1 MWMLMEPWALCLAQC
16 CSPMDHN
23 QRQQYNYLK
32 RNKQELSLFLS
43 CLLVYHQ
50 SVLQSS
56 KVLQQGQLSV
66 SDNTIAL
73 DGPPPPQTQNE
84 QGGSSKS
91 LPTLT

>member
-1 MWMLMEPWALCLAQC
+1 MLMGPSALCLAQFY
-16 CSPMDHN
+16 SPMDHN
-23 QRQQYNYLK
+23 QRQKYNYLN

-43 CLLVYHQ
+43 RLLVYHQ
-50 SVLQSS
+50 SVLQNS

-73 DGPPPPQTQNE
+73 DGPPPPQAQNE

-91 LPTLT
+91 LPIWT

>member
-1 MWMLMEPWALCLAQC
+1 MLMEPWALCLEQF

-43 CLLVYHQ
+43 RLLVYHQ
-50 SVLQSS
+50 SVLQNS

-73 DGPPPPQTQNE
+73 DGPPPPQAQNE

-91 LPTLT
+91 FPTLT